1 MEVSKKDW
9 KLFRERLPG
18 WQEHY
23 MEKLK
28 QEYIAL
34 LNNMQDSPSSRFWA
48 LDKRIREDKRS
59 PGVRLEL
66 RKQTVIYDI
75 VHMLA
80 DNVITMDDLKDFSE
94 ETQDAVRHIWKGIS

>member
-9 KLFRERLPG
+9 KLFRERLPD

-23 MEKLK
+23 MEKLE
-28 QEYIAL
+28 QEYIVL
-34 LNNMQDSPSSRFWA
+34 LSNTQERPSSRFWA
-48 LDKRIREDKRS
+48 LDRRIREDKRS

-66 RKQTVIYDI
+66 RKQTMIYDI

-80 DNVITMDDLKDFSE
+80 DDVISMDDLKDFSE
-94 ETQDAVRHIWKGIS
+94 EVQETVLHIWKNV

>member
-18 WQEHY
+18 WQERY
-23 MEKLK
+23 MEKLA
-28 QEYIAL
+28 QEYSAL
-34 LNNMQDSPSSRFWA
+34 LNNMQNRPSSRFWA

-66 RKQTVIYDI
+66 RKQTMIYDI

-80 DNVITMDDLKDFSE
+80 DDVISMDDLKDFSE
-94 ETQDAVRHIWKGIS
+94 ETRDAVCYIWKGIS

>member
-9 KLFRERLPG
+9 KLFRERLPD

-23 MEKLK
+23 MEKLE
-28 QEYIAL
+28 QEYIVL
-34 LNNMQDSPSSRFWA
+34 LSNTQERPSSRFWA
-48 LDKRIREDKRS
+48 LDRRIREDKRS

-66 RKQTVIYDI
+66 RKQTMIYDI

-80 DNVITMDDLKDFSE
+80 DDVISTDDLKDFSE
-94 ETQDAVRHIWKGIS
+94 DVQETVLHIWKNV

>member
-9 KLFRERLPG
+9 KLFRERLPD

-23 MEKLK
+23 MEKLE

-34 LNNMQDSPSSRFWA
+34 LSNTQERPSSRFWA
-48 LDKRIREDKRS
+48 LDRRIREDKRS

-66 RKQTVIYDI
+66 RKQTMIYDI

-80 DNVITMDDLKDFSE
+80 DDVISMDDLKDFSE
-94 ETQDAVRHIWKGIS
+94 EVQETVLHI

>member
-9 KLFRERLPG
+9 KLFQERLPD

-23 MEKLK
+23 MEKLE
-28 QEYIAL
+28 QEYIVL
-34 LNNMQDSPSSRFWA
+34 LSNTQERPSSRFWA
-48 LDKRIREDKRS
+48 LERRIREDKRN

-66 RKQTVIYDI
+66 RKQTMIYDI

-80 DNVITMDDLKDFSE
+80 DDVISMDDLKDFSE
-94 ETQDAVRHIWKGIS
+94 EVQETVLHIWKNV